1 MENNKKK
8 IELHSEAV
16 QEILGSPPRWL
27 IRSGITVIFAVI
39 VCLFAGSYFI
49 KYPDILKDTI
59 MIDVKND
66 SDDVAYIGKIVLPRQ
81 GAGKVKAGQRVNL
94 KFEEYPYMEYG
105 FAQITLTDVSMSPYM
120 DSDVGMAY
128 IFEVVLPDSL
138 LTQYKKVIPYHAD
151 MCGTAE
157 IITNDLSLLD
167 RFISPIKAVII
178 R

>member
-1 MENNKKK
+1 
-8 IELHSEAV
+8 
-16 QEILGSPPRWL
+16 
-27 IRSGITVIFAVI
+27 
-39 VCLFAGSYFI
+39 
-49 KYPDILKDTI
+49 

-138 LTQYKKVIPYHAD
+138 LTQYK
-151 MCGTAE
+151 
-157 IITNDLSLLD
+157 
-167 RFISPIKAVII
+167 R
-178 R
+178 